1 MNKELLFNYLDDTYN
16 KNKHFYTYKY
26 FKTIKKIFNN
36 IEVNEQLTDLAL
48 FKTPN
53 VFTQNYDLGNFGL
66 YHIDFNIHNIIHL
79 VNNNQLNLK
88 IYKSDK
94 INFNLIY
101 HEYPD
106 FFSPSINYNSKIII
120 TDFVTNSSYYT
131 IIDGNHTFE
140 KFLLENKLFYV
151 YYLPVYQIPKS
162 CYCNDFSYVFH
173 YIINEFYYIFVNETS
188 TRRQKELIKN
198 SKIFYMAKEL
208 L

>member
-1 MNKELLFNYLDDTYN
+1 MNKELIFNYLDDTYN

-94 INFNLIY
+94 INFNL
-101 HEYPD
+101 
-106 FFSPSINYNSKIII
+106 S
-120 TDFVTNSSYYT
+120 
-131 IIDGNHTFE
+131 
-140 KFLLENKLFYV
+140 
-151 YYLPVYQIPKS
+151 
-162 CYCNDFSYVFH
+162 
-173 YIINEFYYIFVNETS
+173 
-188 TRRQKELIKN
+188 
-198 SKIFYMAKEL
+198 
-208 L
+208 

>member
-1 MNKELLFNYLDDTYN
+1 MNKELIFNYLDDTYN

-36 IEVNEQLTDLAL
+36 IEINEQLTDLAL

-79 VNNNQLNLK
+79 INNNQLNLK

-106 FFSPSINYNSKIII
+106 FLVHQS
-120 TDFVTNSSYYT
+120 T
-131 IIDGNHTFE
+131 IIL
-140 KFLLENKLFYV
+140 KLLLQIL
-151 YYLPVYQIPKS
+151 LPTAHITQ
-162 CYCNDFSYVFH
+162 
-173 YIINEFYYIFVNETS
+173 
-188 TRRQKELIKN
+188 
-198 SKIFYMAKEL
+198 
-208 L
+208 